1 MPDIYAL
8 FRMFSKHYSDK
19 YPDKLFLFFKFIR
32 LKTKIVCCLKSNLDP
47 SIPKKHI

>member
-8 FRMFSKHYSDK
+8 FRMFNKHYPDK
-19 YPDKLFLFFKFIR
+19 YPDKLFLFFEFIR
-32 LKTKIVCCLKSNLDP
+32 LKTKIVYCLKFNLDP